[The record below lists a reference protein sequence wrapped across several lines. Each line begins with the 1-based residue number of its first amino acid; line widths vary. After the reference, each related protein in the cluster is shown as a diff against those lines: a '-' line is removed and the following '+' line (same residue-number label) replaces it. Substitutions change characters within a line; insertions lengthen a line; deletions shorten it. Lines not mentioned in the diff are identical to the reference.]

1 MELNFK
7 LTEFEGPLDLLLHLI
22 DKAQIAIEDIFVSDI
37 TEQYLE
43 YVNTLPEINMES
55 ASEFLATAAMLL
67 EIKSR
72 RLLPK
77 PPKPE
82 EDEEDPEQVLIRR
95 LQEYKRIKGNAVI
108 RRSREGELE
117 GMYFKKPQEYC
128 FDERFE
134 LEDVSMEALM
144 KALENVIARL
154 NSKRQLPA
162 VREIR
167 RDTFTIKDKINYIRQ
182 RLSIRK
188 SLRFDELFAHD
199 RTRGEVVTTF
209 MAMLEL
215 WKNRYLSITQ
225 NELFS
230 DIIVT
235 KTEAA
240 EGGVQETGMR
250 IGGNTVCH
258 RRSSEPKGAV
268 FGFGSAIC
276 GS

>member
-95 LQEYKRIKGNAVI
+95 LQEYKRIKENAVI
-108 RRSREGELE
+108 LRAREGELE

-128 FDERFE
+128 FDER
-134 LEDVSMEALM
+134 
-144 KALENVIARL
+144 
-154 NSKRQLPA
+154 
-162 VREIR
+162 
-167 RDTFTIKDKINYIRQ
+167 
-182 RLSIRK
+182 LSWRM
-188 SLRFDELFAHD
+188 FQ
-199 RTRGEVVTTF
+199 
-209 MAMLEL
+209 
-215 WKNRYLSITQ
+215 W
-225 NELFS
+225 
-230 DIIVT
+230 
-235 KTEAA
+235 
-240 EGGVQETGMR
+240 
-250 IGGNTVCH
+250 
-258 RRSSEPKGAV
+258 RRS
-268 FGFGSAIC
+268 
-276 GS
+276 

>member
-1 MELNFK
+1 
-7 LTEFEGPLDLLLHLI
+7 
-22 DKAQIAIEDIFVSDI
+22 
-37 TEQYLE
+37 
-43 YVNTLPEINMES
+43 MES

-95 LQEYKRIKGNAVI
+95 LQEYKRIKENAVI
-108 RRSREGELE
+108 LRAREGELE

-240 EGGVQETGMR
+240 
-250 IGGNTVCH
+250 
-258 RRSSEPKGAV
+258 
-268 FGFGSAIC
+268 
-276 GS
+276 

>member
-37 TEQYLE
+37 TEQYLK

-95 LQEYKRIKGNAVI
+95 LQEYKRIKENAVI
-108 RRSREGELE
+108 LRAREGELE

-128 FDERFE
+128 FDE
-134 LEDVSMEALM
+134 
-144 KALENVIARL
+144 
-154 NSKRQLPA
+154 RQLPA

-240 EGGVQETGMR
+240 
-250 IGGNTVCH
+250 
-258 RRSSEPKGAV
+258 
-268 FGFGSAIC
+268 
-276 GS
+276 

>member
-95 LQEYKRIKGNAVI
+95 LQEYKRIKENAVI
-108 RRSREGELE
+108 LRAREGELE

-215 WKNRYLSITQ
+215 WKNRSLSITQ

-240 EGGVQETGMR
+240 
-250 IGGNTVCH
+250 
-258 RRSSEPKGAV
+258 
-268 FGFGSAIC
+268 
-276 GS
+276 

>member
-95 LQEYKRIKGNAVI
+95 LQEYKRIKENAVI
-108 RRSREGELE
+108 LRAREGELE

-209 MAMLEL
+209 MVMLEL

-240 EGGVQETGMR
+240 
-250 IGGNTVCH
+250 
-258 RRSSEPKGAV
+258 
-268 FGFGSAIC
+268 
-276 GS
+276 